1 MVIVVTTVTLTRI
14 NLTFL
19 SENMIESKG
28 EEANLTYLVVIV
40 SVACLTLLLVVFLIA
55 FFLR

>member
-1 MVIVVTTVTLTRI
+1 VIVVTTVTLTRI

-19 SENMIESKG
+19 SENMKESKG

>member
-1 MVIVVTTVTLTRI
+1 MMVIVVTTVTLTRI

-19 SENMIESKG
+19 SENMEESKG
-28 EEANLTYLVVIV
+28 EANLTYLVVIV